1 MNNNKRST
9 MNKFKKLG
17 LTALAGSLAAVTAA
31 QAADYSIGGA
41 AVVTYM
47 DDNKEGSNAVSGGNA
62 IGQNTNVDFSAS
74 GELENGF
81 TVSMYAY
88 MNDGNGGSISSTAMT
103 LGMGDLGSIVFAE
116 AAGTR
121 ANGIDDKL
129 PYAYEEAYD
138 VGGAG
143 EFGAFGAVTNSGS
156 IEYQTP
162 NFELGDFSLG
172 FSAAYDPQ
180 GGVANRDHDAVTASS
195 ATYGAGKAYTATLS
209 GMGATVYLGS
219 ETVDGIGST
228 GAAANEYN
236 TALGAILYSIGPVS
250 LGYQEMYVDSA
261 AGARDYEGDGY
272 SIAFAVNDDLTLQIA
287 EIEVERKAVM
297 GTAAVTEK
305 NEQIGVSY
313 TTGGMTFQ
321 VSQVDVSNYDY
332 NSALSGEHLE
342 IALSFAF

>member
-1 MNNNKRST
+1 
-9 MNKFKKLG
+9 MNKFKKIG

-31 QAADYSIGGA
+31 QADVSFSGNTL
-41 AVVTYM
+41 VTYM
-47 DDNKEGSNAVSGGNA
+47 DDDKGGSAAGSTNGNGF
-62 IGQNTNVDFSAS
+62 GQQNNIDFSFG
-74 GELENGF
+74 GEMDNGMTIGVAGYF
-81 TVSMYAY
+81 
-88 MNDGNGGSISSTAMT
+88 NDANGSSVSSTAMT
-103 LGMGDLGSIVFAE
+103 LGMGDLGTIVFAE

-162 NFELGDFSLG
+162 NFEFGDFSIGL
-172 FSAAYDPQ
+172 SAAYDPN
-180 GGVANRDHDAVTASS
+180 GGTANRDHDAVTASS
-195 ATYGAGKAYTATLS
+195 TTYGSGKAYTATVS

-219 ETVDGIGST
+219 ETVEGY
-228 GAAANEYN
+228 GATDPDYN
-236 TALGAILYSIGPVS
+236 SALGAIIYKMGPVAI
-250 LGYQEMYVDSA
+250 GYQEMYVDSA
-261 AGARDYEGDGY
+261 AGAQDYEGDGY
-272 SIAFAVNDDLTLQIA
+272 SVSFAVNDDLTLQIA
-287 EIEVERKAVM
+287 EIEVERKPV
-297 GTAAVTEK
+297 GGNSPTTAGITEK

-332 NSALSGEHLE
+332 NTALSGEHIE
-342 IALSFAF
+342 VALSFAF

>member
-1 MNNNKRST
+1 

-172 FSAAYDPQ
+172 FSACLLYTSPSPRDP
-180 GGVANRDHDAVTASS
+180 
-195 ATYGAGKAYTATLS
+195 
-209 GMGATVYLGS
+209 
-219 ETVDGIGST
+219 E
-228 GAAANEYN
+228 
-236 TALGAILYSIGPVS
+236 
-250 LGYQEMYVDSA
+250 
-261 AGARDYEGDGY
+261 
-272 SIAFAVNDDLTLQIA
+272 
-287 EIEVERKAVM
+287 
-297 GTAAVTEK
+297 
-305 NEQIGVSY
+305 
-313 TTGGMTFQ
+313 
-321 VSQVDVSNYDY
+321 
-332 NSALSGEHLE
+332 
-342 IALSFAF
+342 

>member
-1 MNNNKRST
+1 MNN
-9 MNKFKKLG
+9 FKKIG

-31 QAADYSIGGA
+31 QADVSFSGSTL
-41 AVVTYM
+41 VTYM

-62 IGQNTNVDFSAS
+62 IGQHNNISFSFG
-74 GELENGF
+74 GEMDNGM
-81 TVSMYAY
+81 TIGVAGYY
-88 MNDGNGGSISSTAMT
+88 NDGAGGSVSSTAMT
-103 LGMGDLGSIVFAE
+103 LGMGDLGTIVFAE

-156 IEYQTP
+156 VEYQTP
-162 NFELGDFSLG
+162 NFEFGDFSIGL
-172 FSAAYDPQ
+172 SAAYDPN
-180 GGVANRDHDAVTASS
+180 GGTANRDHDAITSTS
-195 ATYGAGKAYTATLS
+195 TTYGSGKAYTATIS

-219 ETVDGIGST
+219 ENVEGYTATDPD
-228 GAAANEYN
+228 YN
-236 TALGAILYSIGPVS
+236 SALGAIMYSMGPVS

-272 SIAFAVNDDLTLQIA
+272 SVAFAVNDDLTLQIA
-287 EIEVERKAVM
+287 EIEVKRKEVM

-313 TTGGMTFQ
+313 TTGGMTFK

-332 NSALSGEHLE
+332 NTALSGEHLE
-342 IALSFAF
+342 VALSFAF

>member
-1 MNNNKRST
+1 MAYSAS
-9 MNKFKKLG
+9 
-17 LTALAGSLAAVTAA
+17 ALLKVA
-31 QAADYSIGGA
+31 GGA
-41 AVVTYM
+41 RGIFYYSSTDAISTIV
-47 DDNKEGSNAVSGGNA
+47 GSGY
-62 IGQNTNVDFSAS
+62 F
-74 GELENGF
+74 
-81 TVSMYAY
+81 
-88 MNDGNGGSISSTAMT
+88 NDANGGSVSSTAMT
-103 LGMGDLGSIVFAE
+103 LGMGDLGTIVFAE

-156 IEYQTP
+156 VEYQTP
-162 NFELGDFSLG
+162 NFEFGDFSIGL
-172 FSAAYDPQ
+172 SAAYDPN
-180 GGVANRDHDAVTASS
+180 GGTANRDHDAITSTS
-195 ATYGAGKAYTATLS
+195 TTYGSGKAYTATIS

-219 ETVDGIGST
+219 ENVEGYTATDPD
-228 GAAANEYN
+228 YN
-236 TALGAILYSIGPVS
+236 SALGAIMYSMGPVS
-250 LGYQEMYVDSA
+250 LGYQEMYVDNA

-272 SIAFAVNDDLTLQIA
+272 SVAFAVNDDLTLQIA
-287 EIEVERKAVM
+287 EIEVKRKEVM

-332 NSALSGEHLE
+332 NTALSGEHIE
-342 IALSFAF
+342 VALSFAF